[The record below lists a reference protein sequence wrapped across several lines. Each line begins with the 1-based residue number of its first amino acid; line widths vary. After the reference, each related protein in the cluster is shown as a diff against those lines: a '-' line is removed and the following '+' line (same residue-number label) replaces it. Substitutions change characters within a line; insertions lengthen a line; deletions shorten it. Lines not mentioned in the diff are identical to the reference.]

1 MHLLGLSP
9 LLAVADRGSVALGL
23 ALATTALL
31 LLAAALVSLLG
42 ERLRGDW
49 RFLGYLL
56 LLAVLATALDVATG
70 RVLPALSGRLGIYLP
85 LLACNFVILTR
96 LDDYRARHVKASLV
110 DAAAIGARY
119 GLALMLFAL
128 TREWLATGALF
139 NDWQILLPQ
148 GSDVALTGTALAPFT
163 AQAPA
168 ALLLL
173 GLLVAAWHLLAGL
186 LPAPRPN
193 QNPIAAAPRARVTG
207 KLKDARSEE
216 GIRDGKDARI
226 QGPSGGE
233 EKARNTKAAEDR
245 DEE

>member
-1 MHLLGLSP
+1 MKSSTRWYATPAWSGNPVFMHLLGLSP
-9 LLAVADRGSVALGL
+9 LLAVADRGSTALGL
-23 ALATTALL
+23 ALATTVLL
-31 LLAAALVSLLG
+31 LLAAAAVSLLG

-56 LLAVLATALDVATG
+56 LLALLATALEAATA

-96 LDDYRARHVKASLV
+96 LDAYRTRHVMASLA
-110 DAAAIGARY
+110 DAVGIGARY

-139 NDWQILLPQ
+139 NDWQILFPQ
-148 GSDVALTGTALAPFT
+148 GGEVSSTGTALAPFT

-186 LPAPRPN
+186 LPTPRPDRD
-193 QNPIAAAPRARVTG
+193 AVTAAPRARVTG
-207 KLKDARSEE
+207 KLKEARSEDDD
-216 GIRDGKDARI
+216 RSGKGSR
-226 QGPSGGE
+226 G
-233 EKARNTKAAEDR
+233 
-245 DEE
+245 